1 MGNTNIKS
9 IEKYNKKAVRKHGN
23 RTRQHGN
30 RKKTWKQ
37 IIWKIQTQ
45 INRTTQKLT
54 RKTDSEN
61 TQPEKESVSTNKE
74 HFQPGMFAAV
84 LFPTKK
90 GSQSQY
96 ALDKFLIFDD
106 QEFQLNI

>member
-1 MGNTNIKS
+1 MEIDHLENTDSNQQENIE
-9 IEKYNKKAVRKHGN
+9 IDQE
-23 RTRQHGN
+23 
-30 RKKTWKQ
+30 
-37 IIWKIQTQ
+37 
-45 INRTTQKLT
+45 
-54 RKTDSEN
+54 TDSEN

>member
-23 RTRQHGN
+23 RTRQHGRRRHGNRSSGKYN
-30 RKKTWKQ
+30 RK
-37 IIWKIQTQ
+37 
-45 INRTTQKLT
+45 TQKQT